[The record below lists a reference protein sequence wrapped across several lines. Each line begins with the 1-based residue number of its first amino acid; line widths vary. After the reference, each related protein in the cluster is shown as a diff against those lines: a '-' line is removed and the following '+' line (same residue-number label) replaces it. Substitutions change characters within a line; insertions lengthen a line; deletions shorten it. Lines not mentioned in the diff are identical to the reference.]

1 MEEILQDRID
11 QLRDVIAWSKENGGL
26 TDGQRICL
34 HQIIAKSM
42 HDLESLK
49 EGIEI
54 SATFVFPNKI
64 AEKVPHIIRVIQNT
78 NWQKKEF
85 KY

>member
-42 HDLESLK
+42 HDIESLK

-54 SATFVFPNKI
+54 SATFDLPGKI
-64 AEKVPHIIRVIQNT
+64 AEKVPHIHRVIRNT